1 MILIS
6 YVSPFFKIGGISG
19 YFRLIWKHSVP
30 QRNVKYVFK
39 RSNEAIKVISCKLK
53 FISAYPAPSFFA
65 MEKRADCSS
74 SVDKYSSFRNIHRYQ
89 NYSNKI
95 QIAQVTPVFFLQVIC
110 ATQPAGGELLRKQ
123 KYVEVMLNIFE
134 TPTGK
139 KCTILIGLMQTSFH
153 QPSNGI
159 S

>member
-1 MILIS
+1 M
-6 YVSPFFKIGGISG
+6 
-19 YFRLIWKHSVP
+19 
-30 QRNVKYVFK
+30 
-39 RSNEAIKVISCKLK
+39 
-53 FISAYPAPSFFA
+53 
-65 MEKRADCSS
+65 
-74 SVDKYSSFRNIHRYQ
+74 
-89 NYSNKI
+89 
-95 QIAQVTPVFFLQVIC
+95 FFLRIIC

-139 KCTILIGLMQTSFH
+139 KYTILIGLMQTSFH

>member
-65 MEKRADCSS
+65 MEKRLI
-74 SVDKYSSFRNIHRYQ
+74 VVHQLINIHLSEISIVIRTT
-89 NYSNKI
+89 
-95 QIAQVTPVFFLQVIC
+95 QIRFKSH
-110 ATQPAGGELLRKQ
+110 R
-123 KYVEVMLNIFE
+123 
-134 TPTGK
+134 
-139 KCTILIGLMQTSFH
+139 
-153 QPSNGI
+153 
-159 S
+159 